1 MNFIESTAAAV
12 NGAGVTVALPGGGSI
27 AVPVQPGRLQPGAKV
42 TLGVRPEHLRPGDR
56 GELMGEVL
64 VVERLGGETFL
75 YTQLP
80 DQRMIVVQADGEI
93 PTRVHDRI
101 AVELNA
107 AHCHLFDE
115 AGLAVERAERHP
127 LADMRRLAARKAS

>member
-1 MNFIESTAAAV
+1 MS
-12 NGAGVTVALPGGGSI
+12 
-27 AVPVQPGRLQPGAKV
+27 
-42 TLGVRPEHLRPGDR
+42 
-56 GELMGEVL
+56 GELSGEVL

-80 DQRMIVVQADGEI
+80 DQRMFVVQADGEI

-101 AVELNA
+101 AVKLNT

-127 LADMRRLAARKAS
+127 LADMRRTSLRKAS